1 MEANSTNLTVNQYCG
16 ALDCPGPLGAKLKKP
31 AMSKVYTLC
40 GVYLGLAVFSILIT
54 VFLLNTYKR
63 KDKETQKTQT
73 QGCKDHLRMLVQTLK
88 HLLKPYQL
96 LIIPLTLWLGF
107 VQAFIGA
114 DFTKVRFFLFYVL
127 LFFH

>member
-1 MEANSTNLTVNQYCG
+1 
-16 ALDCPGPLGAKLKKP
+16 
-31 AMSKVYTLC
+31 MSKVYTLC
-40 GVYLGLAVFSILIT
+40 GVYLCLALFSILIT

-63 KDKETQKTQT
+63 RDKETQKTQS
-73 QGCKDHLRMLVQTLK
+73 QGCKDHLTMLIQTLK

-114 DFTKVRFFLFYVL
+114 DFTKVLI
-127 LFFH
+127 